1 MKSPFVPS
9 SVRQPVSRRRLLQG
23 ALAGTLAQIA
33 YPVLAQSPASRP
45 LKLIVPFAAGG
56 PTDLMARTIASIMS
70 ERSPRQVI
78 VENKPGAGGNI
89 AAVAFAAAP
98 ADGTSLLV
106 AGQAIMAINKALYG
120 TISYDPEGFAWVGAL
135 GSLPNVLVT
144 NPNTVPA
151 RNVAEFVA
159 LARSKPD
166 GLSYGSNGIGSLA
179 HLSTEV
185 FASAASVKFLHV
197 PYQGV
202 APQISDLL
210 SGRIDFSL
218 IGASSAAPLVSGGR
232 LNALALTSAARM
244 ASLPGIPS
252 FVEAGYPMMD
262 IPVWFAIFAQPGVP
276 APVLQELRAAVTAAT
291 ANPTYIGEIEK
302 QFGQVNPLTP
312 EQAQQMLSRERKV
325 WTETVA
331 RTGAK
336 AN

>member
-1 MKSPFVPS
+1 MKTLFTPS
-9 SVRQPVSRRRLLQG
+9 SAIHRVSRRRILKG
-23 ALAGTLAQIA
+23 AIAGTLAQVA
-33 YPVLAQSPASRP
+33 YPVLAQPTSSRP
-45 LKLIVPFAAGG
+45 LRLIVPFAAGG
-56 PTDLMARTIASIMS
+56 PTDLMARTIATIMS
-70 ERSPRQVI
+70 EQSPRQVI

-89 AAVAFAAAP
+89 AAASFASAP

-166 GLSYGSNGIGSLA
+166 GLTYGSNGIGSLA

-185 FASAASVKFLHV
+185 FASAAKVKFLHV

-218 IGASSAAPLVSGGR
+218 IGASSAAPLVSGER
-232 LNALALTSAARM
+232 LNALALTSADRM
-244 ASLPGIPS
+244 ASLP
-252 FVEAGYPMMD
+252 
-262 IPVWFAIFAQPGVP
+262 
-276 APVLQELRAAVTAAT
+276 
-291 ANPTYIGEIEK
+291 
-302 QFGQVNPLTP
+302 
-312 EQAQQMLSRERKV
+312 
-325 WTETVA
+325 
-331 RTGAK
+331 
-336 AN
+336 

>member
-1 MKSPFVPS
+1 M
-9 SVRQPVSRRRLLQG
+9 G
-23 ALAGTLAQIA
+23 
-33 YPVLAQSPASRP
+33 YPALAQSAGSRP
-45 LKLIVPFAAGG
+45 IRLIVPFAAGG
-56 PTDLMARTIASIMS
+56 PTDLMARTIATIMS
-70 ERSPRQVI
+70 AQSPRQVI

-89 AAVAFAAAP
+89 AAANFASAP

-120 TISYDPEGFAWVGAL
+120 SLSYDPQGFVWVGAL

-144 NPNTVPA
+144 NPGTVPA

-185 FASAASVKFLHV
+185 FASAANVRFLHV

-202 APQISDLL
+202 APQVSDLL
-210 SGRIDFSL
+210 SGRINFSL
-218 IGASSAAPLVSGGR
+218 IGASSAAPLLSGGK
-232 LNALALTSAARM
+232 LNALALTSAVRM
-244 ASLPGIPS
+244 PSLPEIPT

-276 APVLQELRAAVTAAT
+276 APVLQELRAAVSAAT
-291 ANPTYIGEIEK
+291 TNPTYVSEIGK

-325 WTETVA
+325 WTETVE
-331 RTGAK
+331 RTGAR

>member
-1 MKSPFVPS
+1 MNSTSKTELTHRV
-9 SVRQPVSRRRLLQG
+9 VSRRRVLGYGLGG
-23 ALAGTLAQIA
+23 ALASVALPGFT
-33 YPVLAQSPASRP
+33 QSGSTRP
-45 LKLIVPFAAGG
+45 LRLIVPFAAGG
-56 PTDLMARTIASIMS
+56 PTDLMARTLSAIMS
-70 ERSPRQVI
+70 EQSSRQVI

-89 AAVAFAAAP
+89 AAAYFAAGA
-98 ADGTSLLV
+98 ADGSSLLV

-120 TISYDPEGFAWVGAL
+120 TLNYDPESFLWVGAL

-144 NPNTVPA
+144 NPTTVTA

-159 LARSKPD
+159 QARAKPD

-185 FASAASVKFLHV
+185 LAKAAAVRFLHV

-202 APQISDLL
+202 SPQISDLL

-218 IGASSAAPLVSGGR
+218 IGASSAAPLINSGK

-262 IPVWFAIFAQPGVP
+262 IPVWFALFAQPGV
-276 APVLQELRAAVTAAT
+276 APNVLGELRSAVSAAT
-291 ANPTYIGEIEK
+291 AKPAYLAEIEK
-302 QFGQVNPLTP
+302 QFGQVNRLAPD
-312 EQAQQMLSRERKV
+312 QAQAMLARERTI

-336 AN
+336 AS

>member
-1 MKSPFVPS
+1 MKDRSLTSPVS
-9 SVRQPVSRRRLLQG
+9 GGLSRRRLLQG
-23 ALAGTLAQIA
+23 ALAGTVWQLAC
-33 YPVLAQSPASRP
+33 PVLAQSASSRP
-45 LKLIVPFAAGG
+45 IKLIVPFAAGG
-56 PTDLMARTIASIMS
+56 PTDLMARTMAAIMS
-70 ERSPRQVI
+70 EQSARQVI

-89 AAVAFAAAP
+89 AATYFASAP

-120 TISYDPEGFAWVGAL
+120 TISYDPGSFVWVGAL

-185 FASAASVKFLHV
+185 FASAANVKFLHV

-218 IGASSAAPLVSGGR
+218 IGASSAAPLVSDGR
-232 LNALALTSAARM
+232 VNALALTSAARM

-262 IPVWFAIFAQPGVP
+262 IPVWFALFAQPGVP
-276 APVLQELRAAVTAAT
+276 SPVLEELRAAVSTASAK
-291 ANPTYIGEIEK
+291 AAYVSELEK

-312 EQAQQMLSRERKV
+312 QQAQAMLARERKI

>member
-1 MKSPFVPS
+1 MKTLFTPS
-9 SVRQPVSRRRLLQG
+9 SAIHRVSRRRILKG
-23 ALAGTLAQIA
+23 AIAGTLAQVA
-33 YPVLAQSPASRP
+33 YPVLAQPTSSRP
-45 LKLIVPFAAGG
+45 LRLIVPFAAGG
-56 PTDLMARTIASIMS
+56 PTDLMARTIATIMS
-70 ERSPRQVI
+70 EQSPRQVI

-89 AAVAFAAAP
+89 AAASFASAP

-166 GLSYGSNGIGSLA
+166 GLTYGSNGIGSLA

-185 FASAASVKFLHV
+185 FASAAKVKFLHV

-218 IGASSAAPLVSGGR
+218 IGASSAAPLVSGER

-262 IPVWFAIFAQPGVP
+262 IPIWFAIFAQPGVP
-276 APVLQELRAAVTAAT
+276 APVLQDLRAAVTAAT
-291 ANPTYIGEIEK
+291 ANPTYLREIEK

-336 AN
+336 AS

>member
-1 MKSPFVPS
+1 MNPKSASICTTTF
-9 SVRQPVSRRRLLQG
+9 QTRRRLLGG
-23 ALAGTLAQIA
+23 ALASIA
-33 YPVLAQSPASRP
+33 VPAFSQSAARP

-56 PTDLMARTIASIMS
+56 PTDLMARTLSTMMS
-70 ERSPRQVI
+70 EQSSRQVI

-89 AAVAFAAAP
+89 AAAYFASAP

-106 AGQAIMAINKALYG
+106 AGQAIMCINKVLYG
-120 TISYDPEGFAWVGAL
+120 TISYDPDSFAWVGAL

-144 NPNTVPA
+144 NPSAVPA
-151 RNVAEFVA
+151 RNVSEFIT
-159 LARSKPD
+159 LARSRPD

-185 FASAASVKFLHV
+185 LASAANVKFLHV

-202 APQISDLL
+202 SPQISDLL

-218 IGASSAAPLVSGGR
+218 IGASSAAPLVNSGK
-232 LNALALTSAARM
+232 LNALALTSANRM

-262 IPVWFAIFAQPGVP
+262 IPVWFALFAQPAVP
-276 APVLQELRAAVTAAT
+276 APVLQELRAAVTTAT
-291 ANPTYIGEIEK
+291 ARAAYVSEIEK

-312 EQAQQMLSRERKV
+312 EQAQSMLARERKV
-325 WTETVA
+325 WFDTVA

-336 AN
+336 AT

>member
-1 MKSPFVPS
+1 MKTPFAPS
-9 SVRQPVSRRRLLQG
+9 SVIPRVSRRSILKG
-23 ALAGTLAQIA
+23 AVAGTLAQIA
-33 YPVLAQSPASRP
+33 YPALAQSPASRP

-70 ERSPRQVI
+70 EQSPRQVI

-89 AAVAFAAAP
+89 AAASFASAP

-179 HLSTEV
+179 HFSTEV
-185 FASAASVKFLHV
+185 FASAANVRFLHV

-218 IGASSAAPLVSGGR
+218 IGASSAAPLVSGKR

-262 IPVWFAIFAQPGVP
+262 IPIWFAIFAQPGVP
-276 APVLQELRAAVTAAT
+276 APVLKELRAAVTAAT
-291 ANPTYIGEIEK
+291 ANPTYIREIEK

-325 WTETVA
+325 WTEAVA

>member
-1 MKSPFVPS
+1 MKAHRTPPS
-9 SVRQPVSRRRLLQG
+9 VTPRITRRRILQG
-23 ALAGTLAQIA
+23 ALAGTLAHVA
-33 YPVLAQSPASRP
+33 YPSLAQSSASRP

-70 ERSPRQVI
+70 EQSPRQVI

-89 AAVAFAAAP
+89 AAASFAAAP

-144 NPNTVPA
+144 NPDTVPA
-151 RNVAEFVA
+151 RTVAEFVA

-185 FASAASVKFLHV
+185 FASAANVKFLHV

-218 IGASSAAPLVSGGR
+218 IGASSAAPLVKGER

-291 ANPTYIGEIEK
+291 ANPTYISEIEK
-302 QFGQVNPLTP
+302 QFGEVHPLTP

-331 RTGAK
+331 RTGAQ
-336 AN
+336 AR